1 MKVKKGHKSQMKSPR
16 NTYLSQINDYY
27 NRRLS
32 SYALIE
38 LGATPKYLINYG
50 IPELPLVM
58 KQSTLTKCV
67 RKPTGSRSAHELS
80 RDIIETLPKQ
90 IDNPIFLI
98 REKDRNSIAL
108 ISDVEDKR
116 GNKILTAI
124 LLDTKLHANRV
135 NEIKSVYGRT
145 NLKEFLQK
153 HMDKKQL
160 HIIDNKRAEMLSR
173 VIGLQL
179 PKALINSSYKKRIP
193 SENKK
198 VNKNFQKVRQE
209 DRMPDNNFKFLG
221 KGKMIE
227 LMKSQFGYTAD
238 KATPEFEFKYMK
250 LGNTSERLEY
260 YNDYYEDHHDLYH
273 SIVAGEEV
281 CLYHVNDGR
290 NRRVEIPGRTAVEQ
304 KASVVDKLNRLSQNI
319 NSDKDKSQIPKD
331 NNLESQRTPHER

>member
-32 SYALIE
+32 SYTLIE

-50 IPELPLVM
+50 VPELPLV
-58 KQSTLTKCV
+58 
-67 RKPTGSRSAHELS
+67 
-80 RDIIETLPKQ
+80 IKQ
-90 IDNPIFLI
+90 I
-98 REKDRNSIAL
+98 
-108 ISDVEDKR
+108 
-116 GNKILTAI
+116 
-124 LLDTKLHANRV
+124 
-135 NEIKSVYGRT
+135 
-145 NLKEFLQK
+145 LQK

-198 VNKNFQKVRQE
+198 INKNFQKVRQE
-209 DRMPDNNFKFLG
+209 DRMPDNNFQFLG
-221 KGKMIE
+221 KEKMIE

-238 KATPEFEFKYMK
+238 KATPEFEFKYTK

-290 NRRVEIPGRTAVEQ
+290 NRRVEIPGRNAVEQ
-304 KASVVDKLNRLSQNI
+304 KASVVDKLNRLSQDI
-319 NSDKDKSQIPKD
+319 NSDKDKSQIPRD